1 MTKVVDA
8 APARPNQPAGGL
20 MGILARCAV
29 LALVFMIL
37 GVPVTDVWRFLLL
50 TVAVMALCFGGVR
63 FEGRR
68 WVVALASVVAVA
80 ALNWLLPS
88 PHIEEGHNVYI
99 PVGTSLDVF
108 NTELPP
114 DAQRKMQQIFDESY
128 INDPKNLPGS
138 PDWWKSPVF
147 AQQPSCFVDHA
158 FSTSSDA
165 LWQQPKYS
173 RTADAIDFTSQEQA
187 RIGAINRI
195 AYNFYRRSDKKN
207 HQSASGF
214 ATDARIDRSSMPF
227 FVMLELNGALAGG
240 EICWRG
246 QTLWEEPDGQ
256 FSLVDHADRACRAIT
271 EQDQGKRVFAL
282 AIAPDKPLSFTVYPN
297 LPHRATLWAKIAAR
311 VLGVFTVLAALVRIE
326 TISQLLLPIG
336 AVVSTLLTILIIS
349 PDFLLGFHT
358 YVGGNDGLTHESLGF
373 SISQALALGHFKEA
387 FRGGENVFY
396 FMPGLRY
403 LKAIE
408 DMLFGDTNFGMIL
421 CTGFIPIFLYF
432 IISRLFPLRW
442 SVCLILIF
450 MFIPIFERFGF
461 AQFLYVREMI
471 KGFPEP
477 VGYGAF
483 LGALALIAW
492 SVPMP
497 NAALPRSPMPSGWI
511 GLALA
516 LSVAMRPN
524 LAVAAALLLVMVG
537 AWLLLER
544 RWKEFAVL
552 GLGFS
557 PILLIALHNL
567 YFGGKFVPLTSAALI
582 SATFITPPSV
592 YLSAFGQLL
601 HLNFGGEGLALVRR
615 HLNNWNH
622 LADFYRLIAL
632 FAALWVMLARTYPL
646 PLRGLAAAALS
657 MQVVLLFY
665 LPTGRYAYLAWLLV
679 FLVFLVAF
687 REGFLPWLSQSYPG
701 SLRRLARLPGLRQMG
716 GVLGSSRWSHA
727 HQLSQVTPPMGFITG
742 LKMVCRPLVSPL
754 GQVLQL
760 FPRGSRV
767 FDVDCGSG
775 GLLHLA
781 LNDAGVSHAAGY
793 DVSSKAVGAAQTLP
807 WRSERL
813 HVVHR
818 MPGEGVPDLSGADYV
833 TLCDVL
839 HHVPP
844 EAKASFLKDITEKM
858 RPGAV
863 LVLVDIDASRRGG
876 SWMNQLHDLIVSQ
889 EWVVPVA
896 AHVARSMLQQ
906 AGMVIR
912 EESFVRSLWYPHYLI
927 LAEKPSVPSATPAK
941 PLAPMSAAP
950 G

>member
-147 AQQPSCFVDHA
+147 AQQPSRFVDHA

-282 AIAPDKPLSFTVYPN
+282 AIAPDKPLNFTVYPN

-311 VLGVFTVLAALVRIE
+311 VLGVFIVLAALVRIE

-358 YVGGNDGLTHESLGF
+358 YLGGNDGLTHESLGF
-373 SISQALALGHFKEA
+373 SISQALA
-387 FRGGENVFY
+387 VT
-396 FMPGLRY
+396 LR
-403 LKAIE
+403 KPSGA
-408 DMLFGDTNFGMIL
+408 GRT
-421 CTGFIPIFLYF
+421 YF
-432 IISRLFPLRW
+432 IS
-442 SVCLILIF
+442 CL
-450 MFIPIFERFGF
+450 
-461 AQFLYVREMI
+461 
-471 KGFPEP
+471 
-477 VGYGAF
+477 AF
-483 LGALALIAW
+483 
-492 SVPMP
+492 
-497 NAALPRSPMPSGWI
+497 
-511 GLALA
+511 
-516 LSVAMRPN
+516 
-524 LAVAAALLLVMVG
+524 
-537 AWLLLER
+537 
-544 RWKEFAVL
+544 
-552 GLGFS
+552 
-557 PILLIALHNL
+557 
-567 YFGGKFVPLTSAALI
+567 
-582 SATFITPPSV
+582 
-592 YLSAFGQLL
+592 
-601 HLNFGGEGLALVRR
+601 
-615 HLNNWNH
+615 
-622 LADFYRLIAL
+622 
-632 FAALWVMLARTYPL
+632 
-646 PLRGLAAAALS
+646 
-657 MQVVLLFY
+657 
-665 LPTGRYAYLAWLLV
+665 
-679 FLVFLVAF
+679 
-687 REGFLPWLSQSYPG
+687 
-701 SLRRLARLPGLRQMG
+701 
-716 GVLGSSRWSHA
+716 
-727 HQLSQVTPPMGFITG
+727 
-742 LKMVCRPLVSPL
+742 
-754 GQVLQL
+754 
-760 FPRGSRV
+760 
-767 FDVDCGSG
+767 
-775 GLLHLA
+775 
-781 LNDAGVSHAAGY
+781 
-793 DVSSKAVGAAQTLP
+793 
-807 WRSERL
+807 
-813 HVVHR
+813 
-818 MPGEGVPDLSGADYV
+818 
-833 TLCDVL
+833 
-839 HHVPP
+839 
-844 EAKASFLKDITEKM
+844 
-858 RPGAV
+858 
-863 LVLVDIDASRRGG
+863 
-876 SWMNQLHDLIVSQ
+876 
-889 EWVVPVA
+889 
-896 AHVARSMLQQ
+896 
-906 AGMVIR
+906 VI
-912 EESFVRSLWYPHYLI
+912 
-927 LAEKPSVPSATPAK
+927 
-941 PLAPMSAAP
+941 
-950 G
+950 

>member
-1 MTKVVDA
+1 
-8 APARPNQPAGGL
+8 
-20 MGILARCAV
+20 
-29 LALVFMIL
+29 
-37 GVPVTDVWRFLLL
+37 
-50 TVAVMALCFGGVR
+50 
-63 FEGRR
+63 
-68 WVVALASVVAVA
+68 LASVVAVA

-147 AQQPSCFVDHA
+147 AQQPSRFVDHA

-311 VLGVFTVLAALVRIE
+311 VLGVFIVLAALVRIE

-358 YVGGNDGLTHESLGF
+358 YLGGNDGLTHESLGF

-387 FRGGENVFY
+387 FRGENVFY

-492 SVPMP
+492 SVPML
-497 NAALPRSPMPSGWI
+497 NAAPPRSPMPSGWI

-524 LAVAAALLLVMVG
+524 L
-537 AWLLLER
+537 
-544 RWKEFAVL
+544 
-552 GLGFS
+552 
-557 PILLIALHNL
+557 
-567 YFGGKFVPLTSAALI
+567 
-582 SATFITPPSV
+582 
-592 YLSAFGQLL
+592 
-601 HLNFGGEGLALVRR
+601 
-615 HLNNWNH
+615 
-622 LADFYRLIAL
+622 
-632 FAALWVMLARTYPL
+632 
-646 PLRGLAAAALS
+646 
-657 MQVVLLFY
+657 
-665 LPTGRYAYLAWLLV
+665 
-679 FLVFLVAF
+679 
-687 REGFLPWLSQSYPG
+687 
-701 SLRRLARLPGLRQMG
+701 
-716 GVLGSSRWSHA
+716 
-727 HQLSQVTPPMGFITG
+727 
-742 LKMVCRPLVSPL
+742 
-754 GQVLQL
+754 
-760 FPRGSRV
+760 
-767 FDVDCGSG
+767 
-775 GLLHLA
+775 
-781 LNDAGVSHAAGY
+781 
-793 DVSSKAVGAAQTLP
+793 
-807 WRSERL
+807 
-813 HVVHR
+813 VHR